1 VTTRWRTV
9 SKRGASPA
17 ARRGAQ
23 ARENGEVLRASRS
36 LALAAVAAA
45 LAGASASAASASA
58 PACGAASRAV
68 AAAVDGVVASRIYD
82 NELDGS
88 EVHADV
94 GHVTS
99 APDLLAAVAADH
111 HRAALAAVTRIVY
124 HLYWHIVRLRVLDRA
139 GHVLADVGGPYVI
152 APVRGLLRSR
162 GAVIGSFVM
171 SVQDDT
177 GVTKLESRFV
187 GAPIGMYVA
196 GRLVASLGAALPVAM
211 PAGATLALGGVD
223 YAIVRQRDLAFPSG
237 TVTAVVLV
245 PPAGALAA
253 QPCTAVRA
261 AAYGNVAQ
269 RLAALASDLPVHYP
283 QYAATVTIYSGAL
296 VFVRAGARQLASSG
310 GAGPT
315 AIPSAGTVSY
325 EGRSWLVYS
334 FVAAAPAR
342 IYVLSP
348 AT

>member
-1 VTTRWRTV
+1 MC
-9 SKRGASPA
+9 ANLA
-17 ARRGAQ
+17 NRRGGCGVPRVAC
-23 ARENGEVLRASRS
+23 ARENGEVLRSTRS
-36 LALAAVAAA
+36 LALVVAVAAA
-45 LAGASASAASASA
+45 LAGTGAAAGASASA
-58 PACGAASRAV
+58 PACGAASRAQ
-68 AAAVDGVVASRIYD
+68 AAAVDGVVASRIYH

-99 APDLLAAVAADH
+99 APDLLAAVAADQR
-111 HRAALAAVTRIVY
+111 RAALAAVTRIVY

-139 GHVLADVGGPYVI
+139 GRALADVGGPYVI

-162 GAVIGSFVM
+162 VAVIGSFVM
-171 SVQDDT
+171 SVQDDS

-187 GAPIGMYVA
+187 GAPIGMYVG
-196 GRLVASLGAALPVAM
+196 GRLVASLGAALPLAA
-211 PAGATLALGGVD
+211 PAGAALALGGVD

-237 TVTAVVLV
+237 TVTAVILV

-310 GAGPT
+310 GAGPASLPT
-315 AIPSAGTVSY
+315 AGTVSY

-334 FVAAAPAR
+334 FVAAPLVR
-342 IYVLSP
+342 IYVLAP
-348 AT
+348 AA